1 MQLHRARHDF
11 DAAGANLV
19 LIGQATPRDAAKF
32 RQRMGI
38 SLQVLADEHRV
49 TYKAIGAKKG
59 SVGELVGPRMLAKGV
74 VTSARNRVVQGMT
87 VGSATQL
94 GATIVVAP
102 DGTVIWS
109 HLATDASDN
118 ATPAEILA
126 AVRKAA

>member
-1 MQLHRARHDF
+1 MQLHRARDEF

-38 SLQVLADEHRV
+38 SLPVLADEHRV

-59 SVGELVGPRMLAKGV
+59 SVGELIGPRMLAKGV
-74 VTSARNRVVQGMT
+74 ATSAKNRVVQGMT

-94 GATIVVAP
+94 GGAMVVAP
-102 DGTVIWS
+102 GGQVVWS
-109 HLATDASDN
+109 QLAQDASDN
-118 ATPAEILA
+118 ASPEEILA
-126 AVRKAA
+126 AVHKAA